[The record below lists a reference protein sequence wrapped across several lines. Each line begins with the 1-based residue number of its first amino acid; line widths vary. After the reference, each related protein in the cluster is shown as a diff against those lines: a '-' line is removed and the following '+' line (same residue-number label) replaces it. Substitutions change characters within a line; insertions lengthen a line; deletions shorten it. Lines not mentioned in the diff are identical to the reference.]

1 MRAFRT
7 SGRQLE
13 VLAERYL
20 EITFA
25 DLGNTLL
32 LLLQAPIIAFCIILV
47 WRDVDQPT
55 DTLYFVMTLS
65 AVWFGAINS
74 CRELV
79 KERAIF
85 LRELRVGLEIGSYV
99 LSKLAVLALLGFAQ
113 CLALVVMVNSQVAL
127 PGGPFLH
134 FLVLLA
140 ASLAG
145 TSLGLALSA
154 VSGTPD
160 RAVAGVPILL
170 LPQILFSDVI
180 LSDPYASRLTRT
192 LQDLAI
198 AQWSYDAQKE
208 VAAAVPQLGGILLAL
223 LVLVAMA
230 AGLALLAA
238 LLLDLGSRRA

>member
-1 MRAFRT
+1 MRALRC

-20 EITFA
+20 ECTISDF
-25 DLGNTLL
+25 GNTLL

-47 WRDVDQPT
+47 WRDVDEPT

-74 CRELV
+74 CREIV
-79 KERAIF
+79 KERAVF

-99 LSKLAVLALLGFAQ
+99 LSKLAVLALLGFVQ
-113 CLALVVMVNSQVAL
+113 CLALVVMVNWQVAL
-127 PGGPFLH
+127 LGGPLLH
-134 FLVLLA
+134 FVVLLA

-180 LSDPYASRLTRT
+180 LSDKYASRLTRT
-192 LQDLAI
+192 LQDLTLT
-198 AQWSYDAQKE
+198 QWSYDAQKE
-208 VAAAVPQLGGILLAL
+208 VAAADPHLGSVVLAVLVLLA
-223 LVLVAMA
+223 MA
-230 AGLALLAA
+230 VGLALLAA
-238 LLLDLGSRRA
+238 VLLDLGSRRS